1 MPVIDLAAHRRAR
14 STPATPLRPGPADFP
29 ATIARLVEDYYLA
42 AANSPDDVRAHLW
55 AMLQV
60 LSDVAGADR
69 PREEARYLVA
79 AVTAELNRALGGRCH
94 A

>member
-1 MPVIDLAAHRRAR
+1 MPVIDLATHRRAR

-42 AANSPDDVRAHLW
+42 AAHAPDEVRAHLW

-60 LSDVAGADR
+60 LDDVAGADQ
-69 PREEARYLVA
+69 PRTEARYLAA
-79 AVTAELNRALGGRCH
+79 AVQEALIPALRGRR
-94 A
+94 